1 MFSAKI
7 YLSDV
12 EEKDSYGHANLAMD
26 LSTPKYEFLA
36 KGIKLKGFIDFEV
49 GTWSTSVL
57 KYLGVDHFG
66 RIPKKIYGKQQIF

>member
-1 MFSAKI
+1 MFSGKI

-12 EEKDSYGHANLAMD
+12 EEKDSYGRANLAMD
-26 LSTPKYEFLA
+26 LSTPKCKFLA

-49 GTWSTSVL
+49 GIWSTSVL

-66 RIPKKIYGKQQIF
+66 RIPNKIYGKQPIL